1 MLYIKI
7 KKVLLLSV
15 VTFIVSS
22 VLCAASSY
30 AATTSL
36 FSGLTS
42 AGGKIFDGMQ
52 GVIYLVSGFG
62 IFGVAIAGF
71 FGKINY
77 RWLSAI
83 IIGLVVISLT
93 GALLNYLVEKDTYG
107 DKRSIIKSVINADGQ

>member
-7 KKVLLLSV
+7 KKVLLLSFV
-15 VTFIVSS
+15 AFIVSS

-30 AATTSL
+30 AASL

-42 AGGKIFDGMQ
+42 AGGTIFDGMQ

-93 GALLNYLVEKDTYG
+93 AALLNYLVESPGKYNVTG
-107 DKRSIIKSVINADGQ
+107 SIISASGQ